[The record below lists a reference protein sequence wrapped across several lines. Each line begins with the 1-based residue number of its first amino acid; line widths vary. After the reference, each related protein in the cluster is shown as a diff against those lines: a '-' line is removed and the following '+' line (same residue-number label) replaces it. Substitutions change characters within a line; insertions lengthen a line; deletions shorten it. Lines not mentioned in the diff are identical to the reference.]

1 MYDSWDWWAVT
12 EDYQHDSEEECIA
25 WLEAEGMSPN
35 TMIGQMH
42 ILRCLCRALWQQ
54 VTAPFRKWAR

>member
-1 MYDSWDWWAVT
+1 VT